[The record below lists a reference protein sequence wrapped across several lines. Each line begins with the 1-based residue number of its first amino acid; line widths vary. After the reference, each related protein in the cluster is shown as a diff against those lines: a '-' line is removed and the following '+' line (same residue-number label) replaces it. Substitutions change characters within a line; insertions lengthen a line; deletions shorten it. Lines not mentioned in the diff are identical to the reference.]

1 MLQPSVTL
9 VCLKLEG
16 HGKEE
21 RWGENARIMDGEAT
35 TWRNIVFTTRIS

>member
-21 RWGENARIMDGEAT
+21 RWGENAWIMDGEST